1 VNYCPVTNLNSIGK
15 ILDRLGQKQLRKY
28 VRVAYNYGTF
38 QSAYRALHSTETAMT
53 KVVNDLLMAT
63 GSVHPAV
70 LLALDISAAFDTL
83 DHDRIPQ
90 RANLDSVYTTG

>member
-1 VNYCPVTNLNSIGK
+1 
-15 ILDRLGQKQLRKY
+15 
-28 VRVAYNYGTF
+28 
-38 QSAYRALHSTETAMT
+38 MT